1 MSYTEHH
8 PGLTCRRQTFRLSA
22 NVESFCSQRQIGHL
36 QKPLSLPVR
45 MKAML
50 RDTASSA
57 A

>member
-8 PGLTCRRQTFRLSA
+8 PGLTYRRQTFRLSA